1 MDVILLKDMD
11 NLGTAGDI
19 VKVKP
24 GFARNYLVPRGIALR
39 ASKQNL
45 AIAEERKRVIKNRAG
60 RAQKVYIDLSNS
72 ITKTEL
78 TIEVQVSEEERM
90 FGSVTSQDIH
100 QAFFDNK
107 ISVDRHAIQLE
118 EPIKALGVYNV
129 PVKVT
134 PDLIPELKLY
144 VIKTI

>member
-1 MDVILLKDMD
+1 MDVILLKDVD
-11 NLGTAGDI
+11 NLGTAGDV

-24 GFARNYLVPRGIALR
+24 GFARNYLVPQGIALR

-45 AIAEERKRVIKNRAG
+45 AISEERKRVIRNRAG
-60 RAQKVYIDLSNS
+60 KAQKVYMILSNS

-78 TIEVQVSEEERM
+78 TIEVQVGEEERM

-100 QAFFDNK
+100 QALLDK
-107 ISVDRHAIQLE
+107 GISVDKHAIQLE

>member
-78 TIEVQVSEEERM
+78 TIEVQVGEEERM

-100 QAFFDNK
+100 QALLDKK

-134 PDLIPELKLY
+134 PDLMPELKLY

>member
-1 MDVILLKDMD
+1 MDVILLKDM
-11 NLGTAGDI
+11 NSLGTAGDI

-24 GFARNYLVPRGIALR
+24 GYARNFLVPRGIALR

-45 AIAEERKRVIKNRAG
+45 AIAEERKKVIRNRAG

-72 ITKTEL
+72 LTKAEL
-78 TIEVQVSEEERM
+78 TIEVQVGEGERM

-100 QAFFDNK
+100 QSLLDK
-107 ISVDRHAIQLE
+107 GISVDRHTIQLE
-118 EPIKALGVYNV
+118 EPIKALGVYNI

-144 VIKTI
+144 VIKSI

>member
-1 MDVILLKDMD
+1 MDVILLKDVD
-11 NLGTAGDI
+11 NLGTAGDV

-24 GFARNYLVPRGIALR
+24 GFARNYLVPQGIALR

-45 AIAEERKRVIKNRAG
+45 AISEERKRVIRNRAG
-60 RAQKVYIDLSNS
+60 KAQKVYMILSNS

-78 TIEVQVSEEERM
+78 TIEVQVGEEERL

-100 QAFFDNK
+100 QALLDK
-107 ISVDRHAIQLE
+107 GISVDKHAIQLE

>member
-1 MDVILLKDMD
+1 MDVILLKDVD
-11 NLGTAGDI
+11 NLGTAGDV

-24 GFARNYLVPRGIALR
+24 GFARNYLVPQGIALR

-45 AIAEERKRVIKNRAG
+45 AISEERKRVIRNRAG
-60 RAQKVYIDLSNS
+60 KAQKVYIILSNS

-78 TIEVQVSEEERM
+78 TIEVQVGEEERM

-100 QAFFDNK
+100 QALLDK
-107 ISVDRHAIQLE
+107 GISVDRHAIQLE

>member
-1 MDVILLKDMD
+1 MDVILLKDVD
-11 NLGTAGDI
+11 NLGTAGDV

-24 GFARNYLVPRGIALR
+24 GFARNYLVPQGIALR

-45 AIAEERKRVIKNRAG
+45 AISEERKRVIRNRAG
-60 RAQKVYIDLSNS
+60 KAQKVYMVLSNS

-78 TIEVQVSEEERM
+78 TIEVQVGEEERM

-100 QAFFDNK
+100 QALLDK
-107 ISVDRHAIQLE
+107 GISVDKHAIQLE

>member
-1 MDVILLKDMD
+1 MDVILLKDVE
-11 NLGTAGDI
+11 NLGTAGDV

-24 GFARNYLVPRGIALR
+24 GYARNFLVPNGIALR

-45 AIAEERKRVIKNRAG
+45 AIAEERKRVIRNRAG
-60 RAQKVYIDLSNS
+60 RAQKVYIKLANS
-72 ITKTEL
+72 ITKAEL
-78 TIEVQVSEEERM
+78 TIEVQVGEEERM
-90 FGSVTSQDIH
+90 FGSVTSQDVH
-100 QAFFDNK
+100 QALLDK
-107 ISVDRHAIQLE
+107 GISVDRNAIQLE
-118 EPIKALGVYNV
+118 EPIKSLGVYNV

>member
-45 AIAEERKRVIKNRAG
+45 AIAKERKRVIKNRAG

-78 TIEVQVSEEERM
+78 TIEVQVGEEERM

-100 QAFFDNK
+100 QALLDNK

>member
-1 MDVILLKDMD
+1 MDVILLKDV
-11 NLGTAGDI
+11 NSLGTAGDI

-24 GFARNYLVPRGIALR
+24 GYARNFLVPHGIALR

-45 AIAEERKRVIKNRAG
+45 AIAEERKRVVRNRAG

-72 ITKTEL
+72 LTKAEL
-78 TIEVQVSEEERM
+78 TIEVQVGEEERM

-100 QAFFDNK
+100 QALLDK
-107 ISVDRHAIQLE
+107 GISVDRHTIQLE

-144 VIKTI
+144 VIKSI

>member
-1 MDVILLKDMD
+1 MDVILLKDVD
-11 NLGTAGDI
+11 NLGTAGDV

-24 GFARNYLVPRGIALR
+24 GFARNYLVPQGIALR

-45 AIAEERKRVIKNRAG
+45 AISEERKRVIRNRAG
-60 RAQKVYIDLSNS
+60 KAQKVYMILSNS

-78 TIEVQVSEEERM
+78 TIEVQVGEEERM

-100 QAFFDNK
+100 QALLDK
-107 ISVDRHAIQLE
+107 GISVDKHAVQLE

-134 PDLIPELKLY
+134 TDLIPELKLY

>member
-78 TIEVQVSEEERM
+78 TIEVQVGEEERM

-100 QAFFDNK
+100 QALLDK
-107 ISVDRHAIQLE
+107 GISVDKHAVQLE

>member
-1 MDVILLKDMD
+1 MDVILLKDVD
-11 NLGTAGDI
+11 NLGTAGDV

-24 GFARNYLVPRGIALR
+24 GFARNYLVPQGIALR

-45 AIAEERKRVIKNRAG
+45 AISEERKRVIRNRAG
-60 RAQKVYIDLSNS
+60 KAQKVYMILSNS

-78 TIEVQVSEEERM
+78 TIEVQVGEEERL
-90 FGSVTSQDIH
+90 FGSVTSQDIY
-100 QAFFDNK
+100 QALLDK
-107 ISVDRHAIQLE
+107 GISVDRHAIQLE

>member
-24 GFARNYLVPRGIALR
+24 GFARNYLVPQGIALR

-45 AIAEERKRVIKNRAG
+45 AISEERKRVIRNRAG
-60 RAQKVYIDLSNS
+60 KAQKVYIILSNS

-78 TIEVQVSEEERM
+78 TIEVQVGEEERM

-100 QAFFDNK
+100 QALLDK
-107 ISVDRHAIQLE
+107 GISVDRHAIQLE

>member
-45 AIAEERKRVIKNRAG
+45 AIAEERKRVIRNRAG

-78 TIEVQVSEEERM
+78 TIEVQVGEEERM
-90 FGSVTSQDIH
+90 FGSITSQDIH
-100 QAFFDNK
+100 QALLDNK

>member
-11 NLGTAGDI
+11 SLGTAGDI

-24 GFARNYLVPRGIALR
+24 GYARNFLVPRGIALR

-45 AIAEERKRVIKNRAG
+45 AIAEERKRVVRSRAG

-72 ITKTEL
+72 ITKAEI
-78 TIEVQVSEEERM
+78 TIEVQVGEEERM

-100 QAFFDNK
+100 QALLDK
-107 ISVDRHAIQLE
+107 GISVDRQTIQLE

-144 VIKTI
+144 VIKSI

>member
-1 MDVILLKDMD
+1 MDVILLKDM
-11 NLGTAGDI
+11 NSLGTAGDI

-24 GFARNYLVPRGIALR
+24 GYARNFLVPHGIALR

-45 AIAEERKRVIKNRAG
+45 AIAEERKRVVRNRAG

-72 ITKTEL
+72 LTKAEL
-78 TIEVQVSEEERM
+78 TIEVQVGEEERM

-100 QAFFDNK
+100 QALLDK
-107 ISVDRHAIQLE
+107 GISVDRHTIQLE

-144 VIKTI
+144 VIKSI

>member
-78 TIEVQVSEEERM
+78 TIEVQVGEEERM
-90 FGSVTSQDIH
+90 FGSITSQDIH
-100 QAFFDNK
+100 QALLDNK

>member
-1 MDVILLKDMD
+1 MDVILLKDV
-11 NLGTAGDI
+11 NSLGTTGDI

-24 GFARNYLVPRGIALR
+24 GYARNFLVPRGIALR

-45 AIAEERKRVIKNRAG
+45 AIAKERKRVIRNRAG

-72 ITKTEL
+72 LTKAEL
-78 TIEVQVSEEERM
+78 TIEVQVGEEERM
-90 FGSVTSQDIH
+90 FGSITSQDIY
-100 QAFFDNK
+100 QALLDK
-107 ISVDRHAIQLE
+107 GISVDRHTIQLE

>member
-1 MDVILLKDMD
+1 MDVILLKDVE
-11 NLGTAGDI
+11 NLGTAGDV

-24 GFARNYLVPRGIALR
+24 GFARNFLVPNGIALR

-45 AIAEERKRVIKNRAG
+45 AIAEERKRVIRNRAG
-60 RAQKVYIDLSNS
+60 RAQKVYIDLANS
-72 ITKTEL
+72 ITKAEL
-78 TIEVQVSEEERM
+78 TIEVQVGEEERM

-100 QAFFDNK
+100 LAILDK
-107 ISVDRHAIQLE
+107 GISVDRNAIQLE
-118 EPIKALGVYNV
+118 EPIKSLGVYNV

>member
-100 QAFFDNK
+100 QALLDNK
-107 ISVDRHAIQLE
+107 ISEDRHAIQLE

>member
-78 TIEVQVSEEERM
+78 TIEVQVGEEERM
-90 FGSVTSQDIH
+90 FGSITSQDVH
-100 QAFFDNK
+100 QALLDKK

>member
-1 MDVILLKDMD
+1 MDVILLKDVD
-11 NLGTAGDI
+11 NLGTAGDV

-24 GFARNYLVPRGIALR
+24 GFARNYLVPRGMALR

-45 AIAEERKRVIKNRAG
+45 AIAEERKRVIRNRAG
-60 RAQKVYIDLSNS
+60 KAQKVYMILSNS

-78 TIEVQVSEEERM
+78 TIEVQVGEEERM

-100 QAFFDNK
+100 QALLDK
-107 ISVDRHAIQLE
+107 GISVDKHAIQLE